1 VTIRIV
7 VLASGSGSNFQAVLD
22 GCASGIIDGSVVGL
36 VTNRADAYAIDRAY
50 GANVPV
56 TVVVPQPNEA
66 RAQYDSRLA
75 DVVASHSPDWVV
87 LAGWLRIL
95 RVEFLHR
102 FPGQVVNLH
111 PARPGELPGLHA
123 IERAFDEFKAGQRT
137 HTGVM
142 VHLVPDEAVD
152 AGPVLGTVGVE
163 ILPNDTVELLADRV
177 HAAEHSL
184 LVRVLSKLAAS
195 TPSTMVS
202 SHLTPLATT
211 PSSTPPISQEQL

>member
-1 VTIRIV
+1 MTIRIV
-7 VLASGSGSNFQAVLD
+7 VLASGSGSNFQEILD
-22 GCASGIIDGSVVGL
+22 GCASGVIDGSVVGL

-50 GANVPV
+50 TANVPV

-95 RVEFLHR
+95 RVDFLHR
-102 FPGQVVNLH
+102 FADRVVNLH

-123 IERAFDEFKAGQRT
+123 IERAFDEFKAGRRT
-137 HTGVM
+137 RTGVM

-163 ILPNDTVELLADRV
+163 ILPTDTVESLADRV

-184 LVRVLSKLAAS
+184 LVRVLSELAMS
-195 TPSTMVS
+195 TPSS
-202 SHLTPLATT
+202 PHPTT
-211 PSSTPPISQEQL
+211 RTSTPPISQEQL

>member
-7 VLASGSGSNFQAVLD
+7 VLASGSGSNFQAILD
-22 GCASGIIDGSVVGL
+22 GCASGVIDGSVVGL
-36 VTNRADAYAIDRAY
+36 VTNRGDAYAINRAY
-50 GANVPV
+50 GSNVPV
-56 TVVVPQPNEA
+56 TVVVPQPNEP
-66 RAQYDSRLA
+66 RSQYDSRLA
-75 DVVASHSPDWVV
+75 DVVGSHSPDWVV

-102 FPGQVVNLH
+102 FADRVVNLH

-123 IERAFDEFKAGQRT
+123 IERAFDEFKAGRRT
-137 HTGVM
+137 RTGVM

-163 ILPNDTVELLADRV
+163 ILPTDTVESLADRV

-184 LVRVLSKLAAS
+184 LVRVLSELAMS
-195 TPSTMVS
+195 TPSS
-202 SHLTPLATT
+202 PHPTT
-211 PSSTPPISQEQL
+211 PATTPPISQEQL